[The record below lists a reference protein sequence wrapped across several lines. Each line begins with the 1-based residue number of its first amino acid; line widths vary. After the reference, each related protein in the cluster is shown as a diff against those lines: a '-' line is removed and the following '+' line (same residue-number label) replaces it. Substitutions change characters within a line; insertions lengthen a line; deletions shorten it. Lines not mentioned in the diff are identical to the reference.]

1 MKKLIQLGIC
11 LVTFSLLLSSCYTYT
26 YTVGKGPQSNVVVK
40 KKNHYVIYGLVPLS
54 TSDPIKMA
62 GDAQN
67 YEVTVQ
73 HSFLDGLVNS
83 LTFGIYNPTTTKVV
97 K

>member
-1 MKKLIQLGIC
+1 
-11 LVTFSLLLSSCYTYT
+11 
-26 YTVGKGPQSNVVVK
+26 VVK

-54 TSDPIKMA
+54 TSDPVKMA

-83 LTFGIYNPTTTKVV
+83 LTFGVYNPTTTKVT